1 MRNVE
6 FLAPTRCVGAYTAT
20 LRVAF
25 VPRSGTGHV
34 PTQSLGTRHI
44 PFPILII
51 PHLCPLL
58 TRQVSSAA

>member
-34 PTQSLGTRHI
+34 PTRNHSHPGVT
-44 PFPILII
+44 
-51 PHLCPLL
+51 
-58 TRQVSSAA
+58 